1 MRLRRMSR
9 VVRLRGAVIGW
20 FRRSC
25 ERQGKSSRKQLFKFV
40 AGSRR
45 VRAKMPHAS
54 GEDGEAAFHSLV
66 FIAILTGNIILGH
79 LVRANFAFV
88 GVAGVLHT
96 LHDLGF
102 EGVSFLEQFVD
113 ALGIRSFAARQS
125 LQISGLPAIA
135 R

>member
-1 MRLRRMSR
+1 MSR

-25 ERQGKSSRKQLFKFV
+25 ERQGKSNRKQLFKFV

-54 GEDGEAAFHSLV
+54 GEDGEAVFHSLV
-66 FIAILTGNIILGH
+66 FIAILAGNIILGH
-79 LVRANFAFV
+79 FVRANFAFV
-88 GVAGVLHT
+88 IGVLHA
-96 LHDLGF
+96 LYDFGF

-113 ALGIRSFAARQS
+113 AL
-125 LQISGLPAIA
+125 
-135 R
+135 